1 VTTPQLIANVA
12 NGTAPLVVNSQTL
25 VANLNANLLNGY
37 SQATANTANTIAL
50 RNADG
55 NLSANY
61 FIGNGAFLTGID
73 TSLISNGT
81 SNVKV
86 YNNGNVAISVA
97 GTTNVAVVT
106 SSAFDIA
113 GNLTANTVTS
123 NSLITLGT
131 TNIRPGSV
139 TTSSISANQAISTV
153 SVTGIVGVEW
163 LVRGVDSSGAKY
175 SVAIVTAV
183 TDGTNV
189 DYSTFGTVALGGTT
203 GTLAVNV
210 TGGNIELQV
219 TPSSSNSTVWTT
231 QYRYI

>member
-1 VTTPQLIANVA
+1 
-12 NGTAPLVVNSQTL
+12 
-25 VANLNANLLNGY
+25 LNGY
-37 SQATANTANTIAL
+37 TQTTANTANTIAL

-106 SSAFDIA
+106 SSAFNLA
-113 GNLTANTVTS
+113 GNLTANSLAANTVVTVGNTS
-123 NSLITLGT
+123 
-131 TNIRPGSV
+131 IRPGAV

-153 SVTGIVGVEW
+153 SVSGIVGVEW
-163 LVRGVDSSGAKY
+163 LVRGVDSTGAKY

-183 TDGTNV
+183 TDGSNV
-189 DYSTFGTVALGGTT
+189 DYSTFGGVTLGGST
-203 GTLAVNV
+203 GTLAVNIS
-210 TGGNIELQV
+210 GGNIELQV

-231 QYRYI
+231 QYRLI